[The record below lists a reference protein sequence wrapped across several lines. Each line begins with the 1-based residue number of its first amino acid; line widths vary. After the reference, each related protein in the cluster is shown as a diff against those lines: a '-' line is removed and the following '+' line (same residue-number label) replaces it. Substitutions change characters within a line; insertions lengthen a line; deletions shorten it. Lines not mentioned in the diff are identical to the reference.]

1 MNLIRSYALIASAL
15 LLTSCSYIF
24 DRIPGVYSLDI
35 QQGNMISQDV
45 INQLRPKMSKR
56 QVLFIM
62 GSPMLK
68 DIFHEQRWDY
78 IYSFQAGGEARI
90 QKKIS
95 LFFDA
100 DTLIG
105 VQGDYRPSNI
115 TSLKS
120 SNESTLDLPKRV
132 LEKTFSQSI
141 LSLFDPSPETQPV
154 KKKPSSLETITTPL
168 PE

>member
-68 DIFHEQRWDY
+68 DILR
-78 IYSFQAGGEARI
+78 R
-90 QKKIS
+90 
-95 LFFDA
+95 
-100 DTLIG
+100 
-105 VQGDYRPSNI
+105 
-115 TSLKS
+115 
-120 SNESTLDLPKRV
+120 
-132 LEKTFSQSI
+132 
-141 LSLFDPSPETQPV
+141 
-154 KKKPSSLETITTPL
+154 
-168 PE
+168 

>member
-1 MNLIRSYALIASAL
+1 MILIRSYALILAAL
-15 LLTSCSYIF
+15 FLTSCTYIF
-24 DRIPGVYSLDI
+24 ERIPGVYSLDI

-45 INQLRPKMSKR
+45 INQLRPKMTKR

-68 DIFHEQRWDY
+68 DIFHERRWDY
-78 IYSFQAGGEARI
+78 IYSFQAGGGPRT

-95 LFFDA
+95 LFFDG

-115 TSLKS
+115 TSLKLS
-120 SNESTLDLPKRV
+120 HESTLELPKRAI
-132 LEKTFSQSI
+132 EKTLSQSI
-141 LSLFDPSPETQPV
+141 LSLFDRSPEVQPIKR
-154 KKKPSSLETITTPL
+154 KKSTHETITTPL